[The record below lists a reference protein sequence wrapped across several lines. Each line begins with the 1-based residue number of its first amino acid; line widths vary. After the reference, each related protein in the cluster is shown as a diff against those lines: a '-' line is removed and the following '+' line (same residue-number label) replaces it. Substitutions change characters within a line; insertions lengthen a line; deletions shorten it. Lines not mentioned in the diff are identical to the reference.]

1 MSTARWVGSSLPY
14 ATAAGGARDDWAEEA
29 RRLGGRGTQ
38 QLGEVSEVAAPSDV
52 IEVLGADQ
60 VVVRRRVMLLDDRPV
75 ELTDSYYPV
84 EIARGT
90 ALAEP
95 RKIRGGAVRLLAELG
110 HRPRLIREDVYAH
123 RPTARERDALRLDD
137 QGWTLRIFRV
147 SSTETGLPV
156 EVSVMTMPA
165 ESRRLRYE
173 INVE

>member
-14 ATAAGGARDDWAEEA
+14 VTATGEARDEWAEEA

-38 QLGEVSEVAAPSDV
+38 QLGEVGESTAPPE
-52 IEVLGADQ
+52 IAEALGADL
-60 VVVRRRVMLLDDRPV
+60 VVIRRRVMFLDDRPV
-75 ELTDSYYPV
+75 ELTDSYYPP

-110 HRPRLIREDVYAH
+110 HRPRRIREDVYSH
-123 RPTARERDALRLDD
+123 RPTTRERDALRLDD
-137 QGWTLRIFRV
+137 QDWTLQIFRV

-156 EVSVMTMPA
+156 EVSVLTMPA

-173 INVE
+173 IHTE